1 MSNGSTETTVTE
13 AGPGLHRSPESAD
26 SMRVVLTGG
35 GIILL
40 LLFWVF
46 WDFFQRQILFA
57 YRAQADWGHTL
68 IIPFIAGYLVYLN
81 RERLLARP
89 FRTTWIGLLP
99 IVAGILW
106 YIACNVGV
114 PTLRNHNL
122 MGLGV
127 GMTAFGIVLLFFGVR
142 VTLLLLFPMLYL
154 FIFGQTI
161 SSRVMNMVTYP
172 LQDITALGSYL
183 LMDIALDIDRRGNTL
198 FIFHQ
203 GETIPL
209 NIAEACSGMRM
220 LMAFLAIGVFM
231 ARTGLSRWWQRVLLV
246 LFAVPTAIIVNIMRV
261 ITLSMLSILD
271 VGFAAGDFHSFIG
284 LVWLV
289 PAFFLYLGLRRIIQM
304 LVLDV
309 EVPPGFKSEDAA
321 PEDA

>member
-1 MSNGSTETTVTE
+1 MSNGSTETAVTE
-13 AGPGLHRSPESAD
+13 VGSGLHHTPVMAD
-26 SMRVVLTGG
+26 SRRAELIGG

-40 LLFWVF
+40 LLFWLF
-46 WDFFQRQILFA
+46 WDFFERQILFA

-68 IIPFIAGYLVYLN
+68 VIPFIAGYLVYLS
-81 RERLLARP
+81 RGRLLAKP
-89 FRTTWIGLLP
+89 FRTTWIGFLP
-99 IVAGILW
+99 IVVGILW
-106 YIACNVGV
+106 YIVCNVGV

-127 GMTAFGIVLLFFGVR
+127 GITVFGVVLLFFGVR
-142 VTLLLLFPMLYL
+142 ATLLLLFPMLYL

-161 SSRVMNMVTYP
+161 SQRVMNLMTYP

-183 LMDIALDIDRRGNTL
+183 MMDIALDIDRRGNTL
-198 FIFHQ
+198 FIFHR
-203 GETIPL
+203 GNTIPL

-231 ARTGLSRWWQRVLLV
+231 ARTGLPRWWQRVLLV
-246 LFAVPTAIIVNIMRV
+246 FCALPTAIIVNILRV
-261 ITLSMLSILD
+261 ITLSVLSILD

-284 LVWLV
+284 LVWLM
-289 PAFFLYLGLRRIIQM
+289 PAYFLYLGLRRIIQM

-309 EVPPGFKSEDAA
+309 EDPTDSKAGDVAGEGP
-321 PEDA
+321 

>member
-1 MSNGSTETTVTE
+1 MSNGSTDTTVTE
-13 AGPGLHRSPESAD
+13 AGSGLHRSLVTAD
-26 SMRVVLTGG
+26 STRAVLTGG

-68 IIPFIAGYLVYLN
+68 VIPFIAGYLVYLD

-89 FRTTWIGLLP
+89 FRTTWIGFLP
-99 IVAGILW
+99 IIVGILW
-106 YIACNVGV
+106 YIACNVGI

-127 GMTAFGIVLLFFGVR
+127 GMTVFGIVLLFFGVR
-142 VTLLLLFPMLYL
+142 ATLLLLFPMLYL

-161 SSRVMNMVTYP
+161 SQRVMNMVTYP
-172 LQDITALGSYL
+172 LQDITSLGSYL

-198 FIFHQ
+198 FIFHK
-203 GETIPL
+203 GTTIPL

-231 ARTGLSRWWQRVLLV
+231 ARTGLPRWWQRVLLV
-246 LFAVPTAIIVNIMRV
+246 LCAVPTAIIVNILRV
-261 ITLSMLSILD
+261 ITLSLLSILD

-289 PAFFLYLGLRRIIQM
+289 PAYFLYLGLRRVIQM
-304 LVLDV
+304 LVLEV
-309 EVPPGFKSEDAA
+309 ETSVGYESKDADLEDA
-321 PEDA
+321 